1 MYLQIY
7 NKAENVLTT
16 VQVEPK
22 QTLSE
27 AFAQTKL
34 NMSIVRCELDLNK
47 TIEEL
52 GLKNDDII
60 NYDFTTDVH

>member
-16 VQVEPK
+16 VQIEPK
-22 QTLSE
+22 QTLFE

-34 NMSIVRCELDLNK
+34 NMSIVHCELDLNK